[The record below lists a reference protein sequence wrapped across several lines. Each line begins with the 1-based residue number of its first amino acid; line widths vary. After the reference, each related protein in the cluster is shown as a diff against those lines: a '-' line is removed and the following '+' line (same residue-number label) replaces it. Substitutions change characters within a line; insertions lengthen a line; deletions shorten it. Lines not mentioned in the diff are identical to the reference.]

1 MTNINMNC
9 SFLIKLLKLFNYKS
23 NKFQVAVHLFSSRSQ
38 LMTLEYGKNKKV
50 THMVPLRSVSLM
62 FLAQCYVFF
71 DLLLNRPTAWN
82 LFVLYD

>member
-23 NKFQVAVHLFSSRSQ
+23 NRFQVAMHLFSSRSQ
-38 LMTLEYGKNKKV
+38 LMTLKCGKNKKV

-62 FLAQCYVFF
+62 FLAQCYVLF